1 MPSVNAIRPLLL
13 WACLVLLV
21 RPAAGQSY
29 DASWYDPDAPHVK
42 IQVVEDGV
50 YRVTGEE
57 LSPALPPN
65 TTLDDIAPGTLR
77 LLENG
82 SEIPMHVTG
91 ASDGTFDAD
100 DALRFVGQ
108 RNRGTDEGWAYEEP
122 SDQSSA
128 YRSLYA
134 DTTTYWLTWGGAEG
148 MRYDTPSPPS
158 QPSTT
163 ALRDTVHREQD
174 NTYYFGRSF
183 ESDNAYYTRS
193 EGYYWREFSHTS
205 PDTIS
210 ATYSLPVA
218 RHTDSSDDLNLSVRL
233 GTQSNSCHRV
243 RVEARLNQDG
253 GSPAFEPVASTEWRG
268 YERKTLQASVSQTR
282 IPDELDVRLTSFNT
296 GFSDPDCPDPASTP
310 NFILLD
316 YLEANY
322 VRRLAARDGAQRFVA
337 PSAGAAT
344 VSLTGYSGTTVEVY
358 NPADGHR
365 YTASAD
371 GDTAAV
377 SVAPSSANT
386 PFWAVASDALKS
398 PAALQPDAP
407 SNWSV
412 ADAQGA
418 NYVILTTEA
427 LRPSATALADYR
439 RTERGY
445 EVAVV
450 NVQNVFDEFDYGR
463 PTPIA
468 IQRFVHSLEN
478 WSPQPD
484 FLAIFADADY
494 PVDPGAADPRPEW
507 SVPSFGYPPSDGW
520 FAMQTDGP
528 EDWSESLAVGRIP
541 VRSNAQGTLFLDKLQ
556 TYEGTDPAAWQKRM
570 LLLAGG
576 TDENEQ
582 EALQFY
588 TNEWGEQATGTPDTL
603 YPAGMDT
610 LRYYKQVDDALDTS
624 FQDSLSSDLERGAGW
639 LSYFGHSAAQTW
651 EIVTDPP
658 EEFDNAGR
666 LPVIVSLGCKTG
678 SFAGARFGSNTRPS
692 LGEQFVVGT
701 LGGDGTPVD
710 GARNGGIAHWGTSAL
725 GNRLPSAR
733 LGDALNTRVF
743 SDTMRVLGRA
753 IREAKAEIA
762 RDFGASSTYQ
772 RHLLTY
778 GLLGDPATRIAIA
791 DRPDFQV
798 ADDQIDVSP
807 SAPTPSEPLSVDVT
821 VQNFGLVPRDSVDFR
836 LTWQRPDGSQT
847 ERTRQFPRF
856 ALSTRADHTFT
867 LDEQSLGTNTFRATV
882 DGPDVYDEP
891 NELNNQ
897 AATNPVVFD
906 TGLDLIRPTDQGIV
920 RTRTPT
926 LRLSVLRRSDE
937 PAPVQLELDS
947 VPDFSSPMRR
957 TTRIDAASARVEWS
971 PETPLDPGTSYYWRA
986 RIAPSDRSV
995 PWTRSRFTVRPDA
1008 DSDGWTQ
1015 QDGELADTPE
1025 ITRLRYDEGRW
1036 AFQTF
1041 TREVFA
1047 SSERG
1052 GGAFKGQF
1060 NIGGS
1065 AQYERLGRGF
1075 GVLVVDDTTGRVV
1088 DHASFCTYDVR
1099 DDLLDDGRCTD
1110 NLDEDEAIAALES
1123 FLDDVDPGQHVF
1135 TRTRHLGRESGPT
1148 ISDEVADLFCSLG
1161 ESSVSCSDAPA
1172 STYSDSIDALTYDDL
1187 WLMQARKGA
1196 PGSTVERVAR
1206 SGANANEITRTSNL
1220 SFRHARGT
1228 ITTGLIGPVSAW
1240 GDLQW
1245 TAAFGDAD
1253 DRLRLDVLAAD
1264 STVLVDD
1271 LQGAGGTRDLSS
1283 VAPDEHPRVR
1293 LRATLTDST
1302 RRTAPNLSQWT
1313 VHYTGVPELL
1323 ADPAGLQA
1331 LPDTLLEGESASVS
1345 LPVFNLGAV
1354 ASAPV
1359 RVRYEQTSPSG
1370 PTTTLGVD
1378 TLGTLA
1384 PLGEATSS
1392 FTFSSTADQ
1401 TGTNTLTATVES
1413 AGPPE
1418 RITYNNTAVRS
1429 LYVMA
1434 DETPPTLT
1442 VRSEGRELPETP
1454 ADLQALQDPRL
1465 PFVPTAPTLR
1475 VRVRDDNPYLRLTDT
1490 SRVDV
1495 YFKEGLPPDGPGL
1508 VSQYRRVPFS
1518 ASALTFDPED
1528 EDEDNQAEILYEP
1541 DLPAE
1546 DATYTLKVEA
1556 TDAQGNEAEP
1566 HTVTFRVQQEQV
1578 IEDLYPYPNPMSDHT
1593 RFAFR
1598 IRGGDT
1604 RPRDFQLRIYTVSG
1618 RLVREF
1624 DGTAVNDG
1632 AGLRPT
1638 GWNFL
1643 TWNGR
1648 DEDGDRVATGVYL
1661 YRVRMDGENGTF
1673 EGDVEKIAVIR

>member
-1 MPSVNAIRPLLL
+1 
-13 WACLVLLV
+13 
-21 RPAAGQSY
+21 
-29 DASWYDPDAPHVK
+29 
-42 IQVVEDGV
+42 
-50 YRVTGEE
+50 
-57 LSPALPPN
+57 
-65 TTLDDIAPGTLR
+65 
-77 LLENG
+77 
-82 SEIPMHVTG
+82 
-91 ASDGTFDAD
+91 
-100 DALRFVGQ
+100 
-108 RNRGTDEGWAYEEP
+108 
-122 SDQSSA
+122 
-128 YRSLYA
+128 
-134 DTTTYWLTWGGAEG
+134 
-148 MRYDTPSPPS
+148 
-158 QPSTT
+158 
-163 ALRDTVHREQD
+163 VHLEQD

-183 ESDNAYYTRS
+183 ESDDAYYTRS
-193 EGYYWREFSHTS
+193 EGYYWRGFSHTS

-210 ATYSLPVA
+210 ATYTLPVA
-218 RHTDSSDDLNLSVRL
+218 RRTNSSDNLNLSVRL

-243 RVEARLNQDG
+243 RVEARLNQG
-253 GSPAFEPVASTEWRG
+253 SGSPAFETVTSTEWRG
-268 YERKTLQASVSQTR
+268 YERKTLQASITQSR
-282 IPDELDVRLTSFNT
+282 IPEDLEVRLTSFNT
-296 GFSDPDCPDPASTP
+296 GFSDANCPDPASTP

-322 VRRLAARDGAQRFVA
+322 VRRLEARGGAQRFVA
-337 PSAGAAT
+337 PSAGEAT
-344 VSLTGYSGTTVEVY
+344 FSLTGYSGSTVQVY
-358 NPADGHR
+358 NPSDARR
-365 YTASAD
+365 YAMSPSS
-371 GDTAAV
+371 DTATV
-377 SVAPSSANT
+377 SVAPSSSRT
-386 PFWAVASDALKS
+386 LFWAVEAGALNS
-398 PAALQPDAP
+398 PAGLQPDTP

-418 NYVILTTEA
+418 DYVILTTEA

-468 IQRFVHSLEN
+468 IQRFVHSLQD

-494 PVDPGAADPRPEW
+494 PVDPGAADPRPNW

-541 VRSNAQGTLFLDKLQ
+541 VRTNAQGDLFLDKLQ
-556 TYEGTDPAAWQKRM
+556 TYEDTEPAAWQKRM

-576 TDENEQ
+576 TTENEQ

-588 TNEWGEQATGTPDTL
+588 SNEWGERATGTPDTL
-603 YPAGMDT
+603 YPAAMDT

-624 FQDSLSSDLERGAGW
+624 FQDSLATDLQRGAGW

-666 LPVIVSLGCKTG
+666 LPVILSLGCKTG
-678 SFAGARFGSNTRPS
+678 SFAGARFGSNARPS
-692 LGEQFVVGT
+692 LGEQFVVGS
-701 LGGDGTPVD
+701 LAGDGTPVD

-733 LGDALNTRVF
+733 LGEALNTRVF
-743 SDTMRVLGRA
+743 TDTMRVLGRA

-762 RDFGASSTYQ
+762 RDFGESSTYQ

-791 DRPDFQV
+791 DQPDFQV
-798 ADDQIDVSP
+798 ADDQIEVSP
-807 SAPTPSEPLSVDVT
+807 SAPTPSEPLDVEVT
-821 VQNFGLVPRDSVDFR
+821 VRNFGLVPRDSVDFR

-847 ERTRQFPRF
+847 ERVRQFPRF
-856 ALSTRADHTFT
+856 ALTAQAAPTFT
-867 LDEQSLGTNTFRATV
+867 LNEQSLGTNTFRATV
-882 DGPDVYDEP
+882 DGPDAYDEA

-897 AATNPVVFD
+897 AATDQVVFD
-906 TGLDLIRPTDQGIV
+906 TGIDLIRPTDQGIT

-926 LRLSVLRRSDE
+926 LQLSVLRRSDD
-937 PAPVQLELDS
+937 AVPVRIQLDS

-957 TTRIDAASARVEWS
+957 STRIEATSARLEWS
-971 PETPLDPGTSYYWRA
+971 PDGSLDAGTSYYWRA
-986 RIAPSDRSV
+986 RPDLPDR
-995 PWTRSRFTVRPDA
+995 PTTWKRSRFTVRPSGNA
-1008 DSDGWTQ
+1008 DGWTQ
-1015 QDGELADTPE
+1015 QGRLLAENPE
-1025 ITRLRYDEGRW
+1025 ITRLRYDDGTWNFR
-1036 AFQTF
+1036 TF

-1052 GGAFKGQF
+1052 GGTFKGQF
-1060 NIGGS
+1060 NVGGS
-1065 AQYERLGRGF
+1065 QLYERLGRGF
-1075 GVLVVDDTTGRVV
+1075 GVLVIDDTTGRVV
-1088 DHASFCTYDVR
+1088 DHGSFCTYDVPEN
-1099 DDLLDDGRCTD
+1099 LLDDGRCTN
-1110 NLDEDEAIAALES
+1110 NLDGNDAIAALES
-1123 FLDDVDPGQHVF
+1123 FLNDVDPGQHVF

-1148 ISDEVADLFCSLG
+1148 IPESVQDLFCSLG
-1161 ESSVSCSDAPA
+1161 TDGGSCSDDA
-1172 STYSDSIDALTYDDL
+1172 STTYSDSIDALSYNDL
-1187 WLMQARKGA
+1187 WLMQTRKGVPEA
-1196 PGSTVERVAR
+1196 TVERVAR
-1206 SGANANEITRTSNL
+1206 SSANTNEITRTTEL
-1220 SFRHARGT
+1220 SFRHAQGT
-1228 ITTGLIGPVSAW
+1228 ITTGPIGPVSAW
-1240 GDLQW
+1240 EDLRW
-1245 TAAFGDAD
+1245 TSVFSNSD
-1253 DRLRLDVLAAD
+1253 DTLRLDILAPD
-1264 STVLVDD
+1264 STVLVEN
-1271 LQGAGGTRDLSS
+1271 LQGDTGGRDLSPIDP
-1283 VAPDEHPRVR
+1283 AQHPRVR

-1313 VHYTGVPELL
+1313 LRYTGVPELL

-1331 LPDTLLEGESASVS
+1331 IPDTLLEGESASVS
-1345 LPVFNLGAV
+1345 LPIFNLGAV

-1359 RVRYEQTSPSG
+1359 RVRYEQTGPSG
-1370 PTTTLGVD
+1370 TPSTLAVD
-1378 TLGTLA
+1378 TLGTIE
-1384 PLGEATSS
+1384 PLGETTSS
-1392 FTFSSTADQ
+1392 FTFSSTDDQ
-1401 TGTNTLTATVES
+1401 AGANTLTATVAS
-1413 AGPPE
+1413 DGPPE
-1418 RITYNNTAVRS
+1418 HITYNNTALRTV
-1429 LYVMA
+1429 YVMA

-1454 ADLQALQDPRL
+1454 DDLQALQDPRL
-1465 PFVPTAPTLR
+1465 PFVPTTPRLR
-1475 VRVRDDNPYLRLTDT
+1475 VQVRDDNPYLRLTDT
-1490 SRVDV
+1490 SRVEV

-1518 ASALTFDPED
+1518 GPALAFDPAGDD
-1528 EDEDNQAEILYEP
+1528 EENEAQVLYEP
-1541 DLPAE
+1541 DLPTE

-1566 HTVTFRVQQEQV
+1566 YTVTFRVQQEQV

-1598 IRGGDT
+1598 IRGGNT
-1604 RPRDFQLRIYTVSG
+1604 RPTDFQLRIYTVSG

-1624 DGTAVNDG
+1624 DGTDVNDG

-1643 TWNGR
+1643 RWNGR

>member
-1 MPSVNAIRPLLL
+1 MPSVTIIRPLLL
-13 WACLVLLV
+13 WACLAALLV
-21 RPAAGQSY
+21 PPALGQSY
-29 DASWYDPDAPHVK
+29 DASWYDPEAPHVK

-65 TTLDDIAPGTLR
+65 TTLDDLAPGTLR

-82 SEIPMHVTG
+82 SEIPIHVTG
-91 ASDGTFDAD
+91 GADGTFDAD
-100 DALRFVGQ
+100 DAIEFVGQ
-108 RNRGTDEGWAYEEP
+108 RNRGTDERWAYEEP

-148 MRYDTPSPPS
+148 ERYSPPS
-158 QPSTT
+158 PASQSPTT
-163 ALRDTVHREQD
+163 ALRDTVHLEQD

-183 ESDNAYYTRS
+183 ESSDAYYTRS
-193 EGYYWREFSHTS
+193 EDYYWREFSHTN

-210 ATYSLPVA
+210 ATYTLPVA
-218 RHTDSSDDLNLSVRL
+218 RRTDSADDLHVSVRL

-243 RVEARLNQDG
+243 RVEARLEQDT
-253 GSPAFEPVASTEWRG
+253 GSPAFETVTSTEWRG
-268 YERKTLQASVSQTR
+268 YERKTLRAAISQTR
-282 IPDELDVRLTSFNT
+282 VPGDLDVRLTSFND

-322 VRRLAARDGAQRFVA
+322 VRRLEARNGAQRFVA
-337 PSAGAAT
+337 PSAGDAT
-344 VSLTGYSGTTVEVY
+344 VSLTGYSAPSVQVY
-358 NPADGHR
+358 NPADAHR
-365 YTASAD
+365 YTASTS
-371 GDTAAV
+371 GDTATV
-377 SVAPSSANT
+377 SVAPSSSHT
-386 PFWAVASDALKS
+386 PFWAVGADALKS
-398 PAALQPDAP
+398 PAAIQRDAP

-418 NYVILTTEA
+418 DYVILTTKA
-427 LRPSATALADYR
+427 LRPSANALADYR
-439 RTERGY
+439 RAERGY

-468 IQRFVHSLEN
+468 IQRFVHSLRD

-484 FLAIFADADY
+484 FLAIYGDAEY
-494 PVDPGAADPRPEW
+494 PVDPGPAEPRPDW

-520 FAMQTDGP
+520 FAMQADGP

-541 VRSNAQGTLFLDKLQ
+541 VRTNAQGELFLDKLQ
-556 TYEGTDPAAWQKRM
+556 TYEDTEPAAWQKRM

-576 TDENEQ
+576 TDKNEQ

-588 TNEWGEQATGTPDTL
+588 SNEWGEQATGTPDTL

-610 LRYYKQVDDALDTS
+610 LRYYKQVGDALDTS
-624 FQDSLSSDLERGAGW
+624 FQDSLSTDLQRGAGW

-666 LPVIVSLGCKTG
+666 LPVILSLGCKTG

-701 LGGDGTPVD
+701 LADDGTPID

-743 SDTMRVLGRA
+743 ADTMRVLGRA

-762 RDFGASSTYQ
+762 KNFGESSTYQ

-791 DRPDFQV
+791 DQPDVQV
-798 ADDQIDVSP
+798 AEDQISLSP
-807 SAPTPSEPLSVDVT
+807 SAPTPSEPLAVDVE

-847 ERTRQFPRF
+847 ERTRRLPRF
-856 ALSTRADHTFT
+856 ALTTTAEHTFS

-882 DGPDVYDEP
+882 DGPDLYDEA

-897 AATNPVVFD
+897 AATEQVVFD
-906 TGLDLIRPTDQGIV
+906 TGIDLIRPTDLGLV
-920 RTRTPT
+920 RSRTPP
-926 LRLSVLRRSDE
+926 LRVSVLRRSDD
-937 PAPVQLELDS
+937 PVPVQLQLDT

-957 TTRIDAASARVEWS
+957 STRIEAASAQIEWR
-971 PETPLDPGTSYYWRA
+971 PDEALEAGTSYYWRA
-986 RIAPSDRSV
+986 RPDLPDR
-995 PWTRSRFTVRPDA
+995 PTNWKRSRFTVRPEADA
-1008 DSDGWTQ
+1008 DGWTQ
-1015 QDGELADTPE
+1015 QDELLAGNPE
-1025 ITRLRYDEGRW
+1025 TTRLRYDDG
-1036 AFQTF
+1036 ALDFQTF
-1041 TREVFA
+1041 TREIFA

-1060 NIGGS
+1060 NVGGS

-1075 GVLVVDDTTGRVV
+1075 GVLVIDDTTGQVV
-1088 DHASFCTYDVR
+1088 DHGSFCTYDVR
-1099 DDLLDDGRCTD
+1099 DDLLDDGRCTN
-1110 NLDEDEAIAALES
+1110 NLDGSDAIAALES
-1123 FLDDVDPGQHVF
+1123 FLEEVEPGQHVF
-1135 TRTRHLGRESGPT
+1135 TRTRHLGRTSGPT
-1148 ISDEVADLFCSLG
+1148 IPETVKDLFCSLG
-1161 ESSVSCSDAPA
+1161 TDGVSCSDGAA
-1172 STYSDSIDALTYDDL
+1172 TYSDSIDGLTYNDL
-1187 WLMQARKGA
+1187 WLMQTRKGA
-1196 PGSTVERVAR
+1196 PESTVERVAR
-1206 SGANANEITRTSNL
+1206 SSANTNEITRTTTL
-1220 SFRHARGT
+1220 AFRHAKGT

-1240 GDLQW
+1240 DDLRW
-1245 TAAFGDAD
+1245 SSTFADTD
-1253 DRLRLDVLAAD
+1253 DRLQLDVLAPD
-1264 STVLVDD
+1264 STVLVDN
-1271 LQGAGGTRDLSS
+1271 LRGRTGERDLSPID
-1283 VAPDEHPRVR
+1283 PDQHPQVR

-1302 RRTAPNLSQWT
+1302 RRTAPRLSQWT
-1313 VHYTGVPELL
+1313 VRYTGVPELL

-1331 LPDTLLEGESASVS
+1331 IPDTLLQGEPASVS

-1359 RVRYEQTSPSG
+1359 RVRYEQTDPSG
-1370 PTTTLGVD
+1370 TTSTLAVD
-1378 TLGTLA
+1378 TLGTIE

-1392 FTFSSTADQ
+1392 FTFSSSDDQ
-1401 TGTNTLTATVES
+1401 AGANTLTATVVS
-1413 AGPPE
+1413 DGPPE
-1418 RITYNNTAVRS
+1418 RITYNNTALRS
-1429 LYVMA
+1429 LFVLA
-1434 DETPPTLT
+1434 DDTPPTLT

-1454 ADLQALQDPRL
+1454 NDLQALQDPRL
-1465 PFVPTAPTLR
+1465 PFVPTDPTLR
-1475 VRVRDDNPYLRLTDT
+1475 VQVRDDNPYLRLTDT
-1490 SRVDV
+1490 SRVEV

-1518 ASALTFDPED
+1518 GPALAFDPAED
-1528 EDEDNQAEILYEP
+1528 DQENQAQVLYEP
-1541 DLPAE
+1541 PLPAE

-1556 TDAQGNEAEP
+1556 TDAQGNEAAP
-1566 HTVTFRVQQEQV
+1566 YTVTFRVQQEQV

-1598 IRGGDT
+1598 IRGGNT
-1604 RPRDFQLRIYTVSG
+1604 RPSDFRLRIYTVSG

-1624 DGTAVNDG
+1624 DGTDVNDG

-1643 TWNGR
+1643 RWNGR
-1648 DEDGDRVATGVYL
+1648 DANGDRVATGVYL
-1661 YRVRMDGENGTF
+1661 YRVRMEGENGTV